1 LILPGT
7 GRGTGAAGG
16 GGVPHILRPDVSLA
30 RRLRR
35 EMSLPEVLLW
45 EHLRGQKTGFKFRH
59 QHPIGPYVCDFYC
72 VAAKLA
78 IEVDGEY
85 HGRGDRPQRDAGRDK
100 FFELNGYRVL
110 RVAAG
115 EVLRDIEAVVTMIVS
130 IVSSAA
136 HALHQPAA
144 GPPPRAGEE

>member
-1 LILPGT
+1 M
-7 GRGTGAAGG
+7 
-16 GGVPHILRPDVSLA
+16 LRPEVSLA

-45 EHLRGQKTGFKFRH
+45 EHLRGQKTGFEFRH
-59 QHPIGPYVCDFYC
+59 QHPIGPYICDFYC
-72 VAAKLA
+72 AAAKLA

-85 HGRGDRPQRDAGRDK
+85 HGRGDRPFRDANRDK

-110 RVAAG
+110 RAAAG
-115 EVLRDIEAVVTMIVS
+115 EVLRDIEAVVTI

-136 HALHQPAA
+136 RPLHQPTA
-144 GPPPRAGEE
+144 GPPPRSGEE

>member
-1 LILPGT
+1 M
-7 GRGTGAAGG
+7 
-16 GGVPHILRPDVSLA
+16 LRPEVSLA

-72 VAAKLA
+72 AAAKLA
-78 IEVDGEY
+78 IEVDGEF
-85 HGRGDRPQRDAGRDK
+85 HGRGDRTQRDADRDR
-100 FFELNGYRVL
+100 FFVENGHRVL
-110 RVAAG
+110 RVAAS
-115 EVLRDIEAVVTMIVS
+115 EVLGDIEAVVTMIVS
-130 IVSSAA
+130 SAA
-136 HALHQPAA
+136 RPLHQPAA

>member
-1 LILPGT
+1 MILPGT

-16 GGVPHILRPDVSLA
+16 GGVPHMLRPEVSLA
-30 RRLRR
+30 RKLRR

-45 EHLRGQKTGFKFRH
+45 EHLRGKKTGFKFRH
-59 QHPIGPYVCDFYC
+59 QHTIGPYICDFYYA
-72 VAAKLA
+72 VAKLA

-85 HGRGDRPQRDAGRDK
+85 HGRGDRPLRDAGGDQ

-115 EVLRDIEAVVTMIVS
+115 KVLRDIEAVVTMIVS
-130 IVSSAA
+130 IVWFAA
-136 HALHQPAA
+136 RPLHQPAA

>member
-1 LILPGT
+1 M
-7 GRGTGAAGG
+7 
-16 GGVPHILRPDVSLA
+16 LRLEVSLA

-59 QHPIGPYVCDFYC
+59 QHPIGPYICDFYC
-72 VAAKLA
+72 AAAKLA

-85 HGRGDRPQRDAGRDK
+85 HGRGDRPFRDADRAQ

-136 HALHQPAA
+136 RPLHQPAA
-144 GPPPRAGEE
+144 GPPPRTGEE